1 MCIESQF
8 ANWFC
13 SEMNKKIYEIDEYNK
28 LRYKREKYFNQLRLL
43 NEMIYFANEYLERFM
58 SCINKIQGHKWVQ
71 CFYEKIHE
79 YFFDK
84 IIEINKQRYNYN
96 VGSSFIFNSQQIYE
110 YSLDIKISNSNIT
123 NTIYIKNNS
132 DSAQQTI
139 YDFIKKYCK

>member
-79 YFFDK
+79 YYRTIRFNK
-84 IIEINKQRYNYN
+84 IIPKNKDERKVVSSLINTLQEVEDNVIQFIPKEYPLKRQKHFVDYYN
-96 VGSSFIFNSQQIYE
+96 IY
-110 YSLDIKISNSNIT
+110 K
-123 NTIYIKNNS
+123 
-132 DSAQQTI
+132 
-139 YDFIKKYCK
+139 

>member
-58 SCINKIQGHKWVQ
+58 SCINKIQGHKWVK

-79 YFFDK
+79 YYRTIRFNK
-84 IIEINKQRYNYN
+84 IIPKNKDERKVVSSLINTLQEVEDNVIQFIPKEYPLKRQKHFVDYYN
-96 VGSSFIFNSQQIYE
+96 IY
-110 YSLDIKISNSNIT
+110 K
-123 NTIYIKNNS
+123 
-132 DSAQQTI
+132 
-139 YDFIKKYCK
+139 

>member
-1 MCIESQF
+1 MDGSSGGTYCL
-8 ANWFC
+8 
-13 SEMNKKIYEIDEYNK
+13 KIISSNIKDN
-28 LRYKREKYFNQLRLL
+28 
-43 NEMIYFANEYLERFM
+43 
-58 SCINKIQGHKWVQ
+58 
-71 CFYEKIHE
+71 YEKIHE